1 MISCEEQHHFI
12 LWRVQRVLC
21 SFVCSRK
28 GKAEEKGRRMGE
40 KQQAPLAIVIL
51 MILMLSSY
59 YGIYKLCY
67 VFKKDKLALSYLL
80 RQQKGLVLIP
90 SHASHQ
96 IIDRIFCVFF
106 YCSWQE

>member
-1 MISCEEQHHFI
+1 MNGMSWECRIIGIFFYINCSNKLLNPSSVARVI

-51 MILMLSSY
+51 MFLMLSSY
-59 YGIYKLCY
+59 YGI
-67 VFKKDKLALSYLL
+67 
-80 RQQKGLVLIP
+80 
-90 SHASHQ
+90 
-96 IIDRIFCVFF
+96 
-106 YCSWQE
+106 